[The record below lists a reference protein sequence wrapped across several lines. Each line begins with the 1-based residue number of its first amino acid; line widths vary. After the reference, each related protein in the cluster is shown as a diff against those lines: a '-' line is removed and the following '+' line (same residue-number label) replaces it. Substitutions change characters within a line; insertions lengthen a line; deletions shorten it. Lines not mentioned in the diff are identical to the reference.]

1 MMKLRLDL
9 DALSVESFDTHAPE
23 GAGTVL
29 GNVQAIGDA
38 AAVPQTY
45 PNCSQIDACPSA
57 WNCTLNGTC
66 YDPSCAQ
73 QNTCAQTCPN
83 TCAYTCPQ
91 TCYQPACS
99 GPVCA
104 A

>member
-1 MMKLRLDL
+1 MKKLRLDV
-9 DALSVESFDTHAPE
+9 DALAVQSFATHASP
-23 GAGTVL
+23 GAGTVI
-29 GNVQAIGDA
+29 GAVQAVA
-38 AAVPQTY
+38 QSY
-45 PNCSQIDACPSA
+45 PNCSEIDGCPSA
-57 WNCTLNGTC
+57 WNCTPNGTC

-83 TCAYTCPQ
+83 TCANTCPQ
-91 TCYQPACS
+91 SCYAPACS